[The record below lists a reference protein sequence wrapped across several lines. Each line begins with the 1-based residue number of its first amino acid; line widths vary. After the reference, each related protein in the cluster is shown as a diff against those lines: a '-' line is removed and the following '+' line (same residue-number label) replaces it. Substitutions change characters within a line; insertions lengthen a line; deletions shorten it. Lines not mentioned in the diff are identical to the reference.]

1 MWTPAWKGRRIWAA
15 ALLENVEG
23 IVDVV
28 VDHEGGADRLYLSMT
43 GCLMHSLMI
52 FDDWKAS

>member
-15 ALLENVEG
+15 ALFENVEG

-28 VDHEGGADRLYLSMT
+28 VDHEGGADRLFEHVL
-43 GCLMHSLMI
+43 
-52 FDDWKAS
+52 AV